1 MKTFFLISTAILTA
15 GTLPLAAQA
24 VGGDSIINRD
34 ITIEREYRPVIE
46 DAGKINTQPQLAEP
60 NVTRMT
66 PRYTTD
72 FSKPLQMDRNIH
84 YLDAAELEHQR
95 EPGKEGFARAGF
107 GTGFNSLAD
116 FAYPLLKRPDMKLDF
131 LLNHYGLFN
140 RKAHATTQGALAFT
154 KNFRALD
161 LFAGVDGGHEY
172 YKYYGDL
179 FGFDH
184 LALDRDALASRF
196 PSLVLPPAHNHLWRM
211 NAHAGLHSTDRD
223 ALRYGVRVDYDL
235 FNSRQGVTEH
245 GLTVKAN
252 LDGEVGGNRLGVDIR
267 SQSLFYNTIV
277 SGAYFDNY
285 SLLAVNPYYAFERE
299 AFDLRLGL
307 SAALAFYDGA
317 MFAPALDVRFD
328 WRAVP
333 RWLDVY
339 AGIGGGYEANAL
351 TDIYRE
357 NPFIAPAA
365 QVGNTYTPV
374 DASVGFKVKPVAGLL
389 VDAFVNYH
397 YREQYFFVNQAVFDE
412 GAPSPAAEPLPPFY
426 PFVCYGSLFD
436 VRTENVGLLRVGGRV
451 SYNYHDRLSVR
462 LSGAYNHWYMGD
474 MDYAWHMPSWEAAAH
489 VNARI
494 TPKLSAYVTAD
505 LSGGRHAFPAAV
517 LPAQVDINLGASYA
531 FLDWL
536 SAFVKVNNLINSK
549 YQLWAGYEA
558 QGFNVMAGAAFSF

>member
-1 MKTFFLISTAILTA
+1 MKTFFLITTAILTA
-15 GTLPLAAQA
+15 GTLPLAAQVA
-24 VGGDSIINRD
+24 GGDSIINRN

-46 DAGKINTQPQLAEP
+46 DAGKINTQPQFAEP

-72 FSKPLQMDRNIH
+72 FSKPLRVERNIH
-84 YLDAAELEHQR
+84 YLDAAELVYQR
-95 EPGKEGFARAGF
+95 EPGKEGFARAGV

-140 RKAHATTQGALAFT
+140 DKAHATTQGALAFT

-161 LFAGVDGGHEY
+161 LYAGIDGGHEY

-179 FGFDH
+179 FDHDH
-184 LALDRDALASRF
+184 LVLDHNELSSLY
-196 PSLVLPPAHNHLWRM
+196 PSLALPPEHNNLWRM
-211 NAHAGLHSTDRD
+211 NAHAGLHSTDAN

-245 GLTVKAN
+245 GLTVNAN
-252 LDGEVGGNRLGVDIR
+252 LDGEVGGNRLGIDIR
-267 SQSLFYNTIV
+267 SQSLFYHTIIP
-277 SGAYFDNY
+277 GASFDNY
-285 SLLAVNPYYAFERE
+285 SLLALNPYYTFERE

-307 SAALAFYDGA
+307 SATLAFHGGLA
-317 MFAPALDVRFD
+317 FAPAPDVRFD

-333 RWLDVY
+333 QWLDVY
-339 AGIGGGYEANAL
+339 AGIGGGYEANPL
-351 TDIYRE
+351 TDLYRE
-357 NPFIAPAA
+357 NRFIAPTE
-365 QVGNTYTPV
+365 QVDDTYTPV
-374 DASVGFKVKPVAGLL
+374 DAYVGFKVKPASGLL
-389 VDAFVNYH
+389 VDAFVNYQF
-397 YREQYFFVNQAVFDE
+397 RSGQYFFVNQAVYDE
-412 GAPSPAAEPLPPFY
+412 STTQPATEPLPSLY
-426 PFVCYGSLFD
+426 PFICYNSLFET
-436 VRTENVGLLRVGGRV
+436 RSYGAGLLRAGARV
-451 SYNYHDRLSVR
+451 SYNYHERLSIR
-462 LSGAYNHWYMGD
+462 LSGAYNHWYTD
-474 MDYAWHMPSWEAAAH
+474 DYAWHMPSWEAAANI
-489 VNARI
+489 NARI
-494 TPKLSAYVTAD
+494 TPKLSAYVTAE

-536 SAFVKVNNLINSK
+536 SAFLKVNNLINSK